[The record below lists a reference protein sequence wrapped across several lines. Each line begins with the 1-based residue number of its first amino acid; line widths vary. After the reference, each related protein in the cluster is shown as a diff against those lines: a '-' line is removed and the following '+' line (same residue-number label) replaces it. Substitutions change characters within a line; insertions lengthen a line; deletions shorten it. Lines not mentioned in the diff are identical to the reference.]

1 MDVQWDEKHIDYN
14 FDVNKGKIFTEF
26 FKGGQTNVC
35 YNCLDKHVQEGRGN
49 QLCFIWE
56 GNDVGRD
63 RTMTYKEALE
73 EVCRVVCFSVMA
85 AVLLMHKAFRSSKL
99 QVTAQVMHC
108 TALDTE
114 DIS

>member
-1 MDVQWDEKHIDYN
+1 MPPESHSVSSCLPHLPPVYMQWDEKHIDYN

-35 YNCLDKHVQEGRGN
+35 YNCLDKHVQEGRGD

-73 EVCRVVCFSVMA
+73 EVCRVV
-85 AVLLMHKAFRSSKL
+85 
-99 QVTAQVMHC
+99 
-108 TALDTE
+108 
-114 DIS
+114 

>member
-1 MDVQWDEKHIDYN
+1 MRVMLQSYSTSMPPESHKVSSSLTHLPPVYMQWDEKHIDYN

-35 YNCLDKHVQEGRGN
+35 YNCLDKHVQEGRGD

-73 EVCRVVCFSVMA
+73 EVCRVV
-85 AVLLMHKAFRSSKL
+85 
-99 QVTAQVMHC
+99 
-108 TALDTE
+108 
-114 DIS
+114 